1 MQAPSHQ
8 QAGARV
14 QQGEGGLAGW
24 HWYVGVWFLTH
35 WESQLQAGEAVRQY
49 TARREENSQQ
59 ERSIGSRRPVW
70 LSQSVAAQSQL
81 QGCATIR
88 RIGKSRGLVVLA
100 RVRD

>member
-1 MQAPSHQ
+1 M
-8 QAGARV
+8 
-14 QQGEGGLAGW
+14 W
-24 HWYVGVWFLTH
+24 GVWFLTH

-49 TARREENSQQ
+49 TARREKNSQQ

-70 LSQSVAAQSQL
+70 LSQSQSQSKL

-100 RVRD
+100 RGRD